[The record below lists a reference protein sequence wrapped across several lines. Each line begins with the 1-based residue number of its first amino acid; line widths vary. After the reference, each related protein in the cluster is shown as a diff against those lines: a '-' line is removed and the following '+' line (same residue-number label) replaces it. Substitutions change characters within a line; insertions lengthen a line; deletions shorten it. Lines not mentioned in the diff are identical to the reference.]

1 MREGAEEGLG
11 SRACSTAGEDY
22 LSFWISGVPQ
32 YGELIATSMSKTQRG
47 MSILG
52 NRGIFLLSVAPNG
65 RCERDKSYHERKA
78 VENCIHPRVLYA
90 PIEFQRMEV
99 YGTVSNLGG
108 FERVIRQA
116 VPIWN
121 ARLSRSIRVAARVM
135 PVIAH
140 VTSATGTPYTASNE
154 IQNCFI
160 NRYFSDYVQLPNLV
174 RNNLLKPE
182 GSSATIPMTF

>member
-116 VPIWN
+116 VPKSLLSGRPLPITVQQP
-121 ARLSRSIRVAARVM
+121 RLPPECTDYEFFSLIYRYTYYEIRPPYEKAKISSGV
-135 PVIAH
+135 PVL
-140 VTSATGTPYTASNE
+140 S
-154 IQNCFI
+154 
-160 NRYFSDYVQLPNLV
+160 QLQ
-174 RNNLLKPE
+174 
-182 GSSATIPMTF
+182 